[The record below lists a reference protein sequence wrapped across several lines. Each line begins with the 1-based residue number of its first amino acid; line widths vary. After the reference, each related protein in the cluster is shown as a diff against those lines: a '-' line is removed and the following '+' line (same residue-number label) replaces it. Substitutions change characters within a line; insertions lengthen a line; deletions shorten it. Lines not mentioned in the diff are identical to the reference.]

1 MKWSPTK
8 EALDCYINSLCQHLR
23 KYSENNME
31 NMHTKVEKFTT
42 DSCFFMD
49 IYNIWFCFDISIG
62 HNWNQ
67 YTFLNLKW
75 KQSRMSNKYAA
86 EWQNYCPDIISKWH
100 FHLRGFLSKW
110 SHKQKS
116 GSLSNF
122 TFYPINSQ
130 DPIVN
135 SPLYLLYVSFK
146 ISYKNLVLDQN
157 CNFHLISL
165 SILITC
171 LLDNVWL
178 L

>member
-1 MKWSPTK
+1 
-8 EALDCYINSLCQHLR
+8 
-23 KYSENNME
+23 
-31 NMHTKVEKFTT
+31 MHTKVEKFTIY
-42 DSCFFMD
+42 SCFFMD

-62 HNWNQ
+62 HNWNR

-75 KQSRMSNKYAA
+75 KQSGMSNKY
-86 EWQNYCPDIISKWH
+86 WVTKLLSWYH
-100 FHLRGFLSKW
+100 FQMTLPFKGFLSKW

-130 DPIVN
+130 DLIVN
-135 SPLYLLYVSFK
+135 SPLYLLYVPFK
-146 ISYKNLVLDQN
+146 IRHKNLVLDQD

-165 SILITC
+165 SILITS